1 VVVISMVVVMII
13 PIVVCMPAMTVFVPP
28 FVILAPAILPR
39 LMQLVA
45 RILRLWTVPAMM
57 FRSFVKPVVGL
68 RKAMSARIVIRSS
81 TRCCSKKQDSAECSR
96 GQHGPPDQS
105 DTSTQKRLHQSIPPI
120 VRSGMGWRSFPQ
132 RSTGRRPSCPILHTC
147 RAVTETQNPITQSA
161 GSYFLGA
168 PTLAVLP
175 HARVGLLF
183 AGSTH
188 YLLFLLAN
196 AVDQLPYPRQMMII
210 MLRDKIQ
217 MVHEPHR
224 RLQTRVRNDASK

>member
-1 VVVISMVVVMII
+1 MII

-161 GSYFLGA
+161 GSYF
-168 PTLAVLP
+168 
-175 HARVGLLF
+175 F

-196 AVDQLPYPRQMMII
+196 AVDQLPYPPQMMII